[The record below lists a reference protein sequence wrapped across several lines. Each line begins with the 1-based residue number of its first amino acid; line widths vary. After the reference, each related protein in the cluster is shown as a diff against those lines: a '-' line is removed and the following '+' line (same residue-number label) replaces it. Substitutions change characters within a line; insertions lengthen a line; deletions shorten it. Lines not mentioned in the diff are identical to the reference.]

1 MMGDSRSGG
10 KGGSCCKPEFSLLPP
25 TSQIKTSALWPFT
38 ASPHCSPVLRPAA
51 LLRRHEKSQRVRSN
65 KASSAKR
72 GLGLAFALRG
82 HVPGVGGASQEPRPR
97 RVYGHVGAWRLAH
110 VANVSGTRP
119 GPHAT
124 RHTPHEGP
132 QGAACCCCLRLRV
145 ARCFCFWG
153 SRWVWVRIHVYV
165 DVNM

>member
-124 RHTPHEGP
+124 RHTRGHRVPP
-132 QGAACCCCLRLRV
+132 AAAACACALRAAFAFGAAGGCGCVSMCM
-145 ARCFCFWG
+145 W
-153 SRWVWVRIHVYV
+153 
-165 DVNM
+165 M